1 MLVVR
6 NQQADHV
13 SGKGDVFASMLC
25 SAYVFPCSALHS

>member
-13 SGKGDVFASMLC
+13 SGEWDVFASMLR
-25 SAYVFPCSALHS
+25 SAYVFPCYALHS